1 MLALAITATVFLGI
15 SCVTCFINNVGLFV
29 EELEKGK
36 YGLFLILMAYS
47 WLWRA
52 LAITT
57 IWVLFSYLV

>member
-1 MLALAITATVFLGI
+1 MLILAILSTVFLGI

-29 EELEKGK
+29 EELEEGK
-36 YGLFLILMAYS
+36 YGLFLILMSYS

-57 IWVLFSYLV
+57 IWVLFANLG